1 MSALVFLGSL
11 VGAIGIGVPIA
22 FALMVCAIALMV
34 MLGGVNAQILAQKL
48 VDGADSYPLMAVPF
62 FLLAGELMNAGGLSR
77 RIVNAA
83 MSLLGH
89 LRGGLGYVVIGT
101 GLLLASMSGSA
112 IADTATLAVMLLPL
126 MREGGYNVARSC
138 GLMAATGII
147 APIIPPSVGF
157 ILLGVTAN
165 LSITKLFMAG
175 IVPGLLMAIGLVIAW
190 WFVSRTGESARHER
204 RSAREVWV
212 ALRGAVWAFVMPIII
227 IGGLKF
233 GIFTPTEAG
242 IIAATYALLISL
254 FVYRELTPEALYRC
268 VLSAA
273 KTSAVIMFLVAASM
287 VSAWLIA
294 VANVPGQVVSLLE
307 PFAGSQTLLML
318 AIVVAVLAIGTV
330 LDFTPAILILVPVL
344 MPVVKSAGID
354 PVYFGVVFVM
364 TTAIGMITPPVGV
377 VLNAVCGVAK
387 IPIEQAARGLLPFL
401 IAELVILLLLVFM
414 PSLVTVPGA
423 FLAARF

>member
-1 MSALVFLGSL
+1 MTAAIFIGSL
-11 VGAIGIGVPIA
+11 LGAISIGMPIA
-22 FALMVCAIALMV
+22 FALMVCAVALM
-34 MLGGVNAQILAQKL
+34 MALGGVNAQIMAQKI

-77 RIVNAA
+77 RIVAAA
-83 MSLLGH
+83 MALFGH

-175 IVPGLLMAIGLVIAW
+175 IVPGLLMALSLAIAW
-190 WFVSRTGESARHER
+190 WIVSRRDDVAVSEKK
-204 RSAREVWV
+204 SAREVWI
-212 ALRGAVWAFVMPIII
+212 ALRGAGWAFVMPVII

-233 GIFTPTEAG
+233 GVFTPTEAG

-254 FVYRELTPEALYRC
+254 FVYRELTPAALYAAL
-268 VLSAA
+268 LSAA
-273 KTSAVIMFLVAASM
+273 KTSAVIMLLVAASM

-294 VANVPGQVVSLLE
+294 IGNVPRQVINLLE
-307 PFAGSQTLLML
+307 PLAYSQTLLMF
-318 AIVVAVLAIGTV
+318 AIVVAILLIGMV
-330 LDFTPAILILVPVL
+330 LDFTPAILILIPVM

-354 PVYFGVVFVM
+354 PTYFGVVFVM
-364 TTAIGMITPPVGV
+364 ATAIGMITPPVGA
-377 VLNAVCGVAK
+377 VLNAVSGVAK
-387 IPIEQAARGLLPFL
+387 VPIEQAARGLVPFL
-401 IAELVILLLLVFM
+401 IAEIAILLLLVLF
-414 PSLVTVPGA
+414 PALVTGPA
-423 FLAARF
+423 HFLTGRF